1 MGLFDFLHKKTSL
14 SASGV
19 LAGSKDFHSH
29 VLFGV
34 DDGVATL
41 EESLDVLSYAESNG
55 VSHLWC
61 TPHIME
67 DIPNST
73 NMLQDRFEMLE
84 EAYKGGIK
92 LHWAAEYMLDTE
104 FEKRLETRDLL
115 PLYEDVI
122 LVETSTTIPPINF
135 MEILQDI
142 TSKGY
147 RPMLAHPERYRYL
160 TMNDYERLDSYGVHF
175 QLNLPSIIGNY
186 GDTAQKKA
194 ELILKNGWYKVAG
207 ADCHNLSSYQS
218 HMNREVLTSD
228 TIEQLRQLVAG

>member
-84 EAYKGGIK
+84 GAYKGGIK
-92 LHWAAEYMLDTE
+92 LHLAAEYMLDTE

-115 PLYEDVI
+115 PLYDDVI

-135 MEILQDI
+135 MEVLQDI
-142 TSKGY
+142 MSKGY

-175 QLNLPSIIGNY
+175 QLNLPSIIGYY

-194 ELILKNGWYKVAG
+194 ELILKNGWYKAAG
-207 ADCHNLSSYQS
+207 ADCHSMSSYDS
-218 HMNREVLTSD
+218 HMNREVLASD

>member
-92 LHWAAEYMLDTE
+92 LHLAAEYMLDTE

-142 TSKGY
+142 MSKGY

>member
-1 MGLFDFLHKKTSL
+1 MRLFDFLHKKTSL
-14 SASGV
+14 RASGV
-19 LAGSKDFHSH
+19 LAGSKDYHSH
-29 VLFGV
+29 LLFGV
-34 DDGVATL
+34 DDGVKSL
-41 EESLDVLSYAESNG
+41 EEALDVLSYAESNG
-55 VSHLWC
+55 VAHLWC
-61 TPHIME
+61 TPHVME
-67 DIPNST
+67 DIPNAT
-73 NMLQDRFEMLE
+73 DMLQERFEMLE
-84 EAYKGGIK
+84 EAYTGGIK
-92 LHWAAEYMLDTE
+92 LHLAAEYMLDTE

-115 PLYEDVI
+115 PLYDDVI

-135 MEILQDI
+135 MEVLQDI
-142 TSKGY
+142 MSKGY

>member
-1 MGLFDFLHKKTSL
+1 
-14 SASGV
+14 V

-34 DDGVATL
+34 DDGVKTL
-41 EESLDVLSYAESNG
+41 EDSLEVLSYAESNG

-67 DIPNST
+67 DMPNLT
-73 NMLQDRFEMLE
+73 QKLQDRFGMLE

-92 LHWAAEYMLDTE
+92 LHLAAEYMLDIE
-104 FEKRLETRDLL
+104 FERRLETGDLL
-115 PLYEDVI
+115 PLYDDVI
-122 LVETSTTIPPINF
+122 LVETSTAIPPINF

-142 TSKGY
+142 MSKGY
-147 RPMLAHPERYRYL
+147 RPMLAHPERSRYL
-160 TMNDYERLDSYGVHF
+160 TMNDYERLDSYGVFF
-175 QLNLPSIIGNY
+175 QLNLPSIIGYY

-207 ADCHNLSSYQS
+207 SDCHRLPSYESQI
-218 HMNREVLTSD
+218 NREILSPD
-228 TIEQLRQLVAG
+228 INARLRQLVAG